1 MLKKINNYI
10 YASIVLSL
18 IFIAI
23 GVMCVIK
30 PDISFDVISFVLT
43 IIFIVNGILLLVA
56 DFRSRSIFMSNF
68 LSGVLSL
75 VIGIVL
81 LIHPNALKTI
91 LPFIVGIWFI
101 VSALA
106 NMKFSFYLK
115 NESTTYMI
123 LTIIMAII
131 SIVCGFILIVKPLE
145 SLDVLIMTLGITF
158 IIHSLSNIIDMFVIK
173 KYINKIVKNIKYY
186 ISEFSE
192 W

>member
-145 SLDVLIMTLGITF
+145 SLDVLIITLGITF

>member
-10 YASIVLSL
+10 CASIVLSL

-68 LSGVLSL
+68 LNGVLSL

-81 LIHPNALKTI
+81 LIHPNALKAI

>member
-10 YASIVLSL
+10 CASIVLSL

>member
-23 GVMCVIK
+23 GVMCLIK

>member
-123 LTIIMAII
+123 LTITMAII

>member
-68 LSGVLSL
+68 LNGVLSL

>member
-56 DFRSRSIFMSNF
+56 EFRSRSIFMSNF